1 MEWKQPKKRHS
12 KQKQDRQQSRGEL
25 GVRSGG
31 VRALE
36 SGPAAGGHGGGGGG
50 VHGLEAALDDER
62 GGGGDRREGAT
73 GCALR
78 MDVRLCRGWASGPN
92 FLLKWPALA

>member
-12 KQKQDRQQSRGEL
+12 KQKQDRQQSKGEL

-36 SGPAAGGHGGGGGG
+36 SGPAEQREGMAAAACM
-50 VHGLEAALDDER
+50 EAALDDER
-62 GGGGDRREGAT
+62 GAAAV
-73 GCALR
+73 CALR

>member
-1 MEWKQPKKRHS
+1 MQIQKGCDFSAMEWKQPKKRHS

-36 SGPAAGGHGGGGGG
+36 SGPAAGGHGGGG
-50 VHGLEAALDDER
+50 VHGGSLGR
-62 GGGGDRREGAT
+62 
-73 GCALR
+73 
-78 MDVRLCRGWASGPN
+78 
-92 FLLKWPALA
+92 

>member
-12 KQKQDRQQSRGEL
+12 KQKQDRQQSKGEL

-36 SGPAAGGHGGGGGG
+36 SGPAEQREGM
-50 VHGLEAALDDER
+50 EAALDDER
-62 GGGGDRREGAT
+62 GAAA